1 MIGKIAPLLGLLGTV
16 LGMVEMF
23 QSLHIGG
30 QISAATVTG
39 GIWKALFTT
48 VAGLTVAIPTIFVC
62 GLLNSRIDSE
72 DETLRRGADF
82 LLREHI
88 AAGGGKMAGRRN
100 RRHAEI
106 DITPLI
112 DVLFMLIIFFVL
124 TASFV
129 QGKLDVQLPSG
140 EGSSADMQ
148 GAVIVTVAADR
159 KIFWNGREVT
169 KEELKK
175 LAAAANG
182 REMLVAGDEKV
193 PYGEV
198 AALLSLLRKEGVTS
212 AGLMLSGEGA
222 Q

>member
-1 MIGKIAPLLGLLGTV
+1 MLEYMNQGGSIMWIIGALSLIAAAIAVERIIFFHKASTDPEKLEAAFGKAVSAGDVKEAWRVAESSDSSMNRLFKVALTHWNICTEDMKLLTEQQIRREIYRWEKHVYILEMIGKIAPLLGLLGTV

-88 AAGGGKMAGRRN
+88 AAGGGK
-100 RRHAEI
+100 
-106 DITPLI
+106 
-112 DVLFMLIIFFVL
+112 
-124 TASFV
+124 
-129 QGKLDVQLPSG
+129 
-140 EGSSADMQ
+140 
-148 GAVIVTVAADR
+148 
-159 KIFWNGREVT
+159 NGGT
-169 KEELKK
+169 QK
-175 LAAAANG
+175 
-182 REMLVAGDEKV
+182 
-193 PYGEV
+193 
-198 AALLSLLRKEGVTS
+198 
-212 AGLMLSGEGA
+212 
-222 Q
+222 

>member
-1 MIGKIAPLLGLLGTV
+1 M
-16 LGMVEMF
+16 
-23 QSLHIGG
+23 S
-30 QISAATVTG
+30 
-39 GIWKALFTT
+39 
-48 VAGLTVAIPTIFVC
+48 
-62 GLLNSRIDSE
+62 
-72 DETLRRGADF
+72 
-82 LLREHI
+82 
-88 AAGGGKMAGRRN
+88 GRRN

-140 EGSSADMQ
+140 EGSSADTQ

-159 KIFWNGREVT
+159 KIFWEGREVT
-169 KEELKK
+169 REELKK
-175 LAAAANG
+175 LAAESKG

-193 PYGEV
+193 PYGDV
-198 AALLSLLRKEGVTS
+198 AGLLSLLRKEGVTS

-222 Q
+222 R

>member
-1 MIGKIAPLLGLLGTV
+1 
-16 LGMVEMF
+16 
-23 QSLHIGG
+23 
-30 QISAATVTG
+30 
-39 GIWKALFTT
+39 
-48 VAGLTVAIPTIFVC
+48 
-62 GLLNSRIDSE
+62 
-72 DETLRRGADF
+72 
-82 LLREHI
+82 
-88 AAGGGKMAGRRN
+88 MAGRRN

-148 GAVIVTVAADR
+148 GAVFVTVAANR

-169 KEELKK
+169 REELKK
-175 LAAAANG
+175 LASAANG

-198 AALLSLLRKEGVTS
+198 AALLSLLRKEGITS
-212 AGLMLSGEGA
+212 TGLMLSGEGA

>member
-1 MIGKIAPLLGLLGTV
+1 M
-16 LGMVEMF
+16 
-23 QSLHIGG
+23 S
-30 QISAATVTG
+30 
-39 GIWKALFTT
+39 
-48 VAGLTVAIPTIFVC
+48 
-62 GLLNSRIDSE
+62 
-72 DETLRRGADF
+72 
-82 LLREHI
+82 
-88 AAGGGKMAGRRN
+88 GRRN

-140 EGSSADMQ
+140 GGSSADTQ

-159 KIFWNGREVT
+159 KIFWEGREVT
-169 KEELKK
+169 REELKK
-175 LAAAANG
+175 LAAESKG

-193 PYGEV
+193 PYGDI
-198 AALLSLLRKEGVTS
+198 AGLLSLLRKEGVTS

-222 Q
+222 R

>member
-1 MIGKIAPLLGLLGTV
+1 M
-16 LGMVEMF
+16 
-23 QSLHIGG
+23 S
-30 QISAATVTG
+30 
-39 GIWKALFTT
+39 
-48 VAGLTVAIPTIFVC
+48 
-62 GLLNSRIDSE
+62 
-72 DETLRRGADF
+72 
-82 LLREHI
+82 
-88 AAGGGKMAGRRN
+88 GRRN

-140 EGSSADMQ
+140 EGSSADTQ

-159 KIFWNGREVT
+159 QIFWEGREVT
-169 KEELKK
+169 REELKK
-175 LAAAANG
+175 LAAESKG

-193 PYGEV
+193 PYGDI
-198 AALLSLLRKEGVTS
+198 AGLLSLLRKEGVTS

-222 Q
+222 R